1 MIFNVE
7 KRRFRKNGTIRETR
21 YYYLRYRIG
30 DMPLDR
36 WKSLRVTDK
45 QTADKK
51 AHEFIQEKERE
62 AAGII
67 EPKLVR
73 DSARKP
79 LSEHLT
85 DYVADLEAR
94 NRAGRRGRGGRL
106 LKSRILRLIDGCGW
120 KMAGNITAD
129 GFIVWRKQFRAS
141 ARTLN
146 HYLQGMVSF
155 LNWMERTGRIKTNPL
170 KFVGKVDERGQRKRV
185 RRAFTD
191 DELSKLVNGSAS
203 RGIIYFT
210 AARTGLRQEEL
221 RQLLWGDL
229 HLEEAVPCV
238 VVRDSVAKNKKA
250 EMVCLVPEIA
260 EALQAHRPTNARQ
273 SDLVFAKGV
282 PRACTLRVDAEKNG
296 IAYRDESGRYAD
308 FHALRYTF
316 ATFMQRHGVSPRFA
330 MKQMRHSE
338 LQETVKG
345 YTDETQLPIYDSI
358 KNLPRL
364 RKCTHRYAQISG
376 AEGQNVS
383 RTVASGEGMGHQ
395 ETVVNTGVWR
405 TLTHGDAERD
415 LVETKGVE
423 PSTS

>member
-1 MIFNVE
+1 
-7 KRRFRKNGTIRETR
+7 
-21 YYYLRYRIG
+21 
-30 DMPLDR
+30 
-36 WKSLRVTDK
+36 VTDK
-45 QTADKK
+45 QAAAKTAQK
-51 AHEFIQEKERE
+51 FIKEKQQE
-62 AAGII
+62 ATGVI
-67 EPKLVR
+67 EPKLMR

-79 LSEHLT
+79 LAEHLA

-106 LKSRILRLIDGCGW
+106 LKGRIVRLMAGCRW
-120 KMAGNITAD
+120 KMAGNITPD
-129 GFIVWRKQFRAS
+129 TFIAWRKQFWAS

-155 LNWMERTGRIKTNPL
+155 LNWMERTGRIKANPL

-191 DELSKLVNGSAS
+191 EELSKLVNGSGS

-221 RQLLWGDL
+221 RQLTWGDL
-229 HLEEAVPCV
+229 YLGEAMPRV
-238 VVRDSVAKNKKA
+238 VVRDSVAKNKTT
-250 EMVCLVPEIA
+250 EPVCLVPEIV
-260 EALQAHRPTNARQ
+260 EALQAHRPANARQ

-282 PRACTLRVDAEKNG
+282 PRACTLQGDAKKNG

-345 YTDETQLPIYDSI
+345 YTDETQLPIYEAI

-364 RKCTHRYAQISG
+364 QKCTHRYAQILG

-383 RTVASGEGMGHQ
+383 WAVTSIEGTRHQ
-395 ETVVNTGVWR
+395 ETTVNTGVWR
-405 TLTHGDAERD
+405 TLTHGDAEKN